1 MVFHASAQS
10 CFKATSCA
18 ELQRAAAA
26 AVAEAQGD
34 GLQTEDGR
42 LLIVLFVFIICCG
55 EASTN

>member
-26 AVAEAQGD
+26 AVAEAQVD

-42 LLIVLFVFIICCG
+42 
-55 EASTN
+55 

>member
-18 ELQRAAAA
+18 ELQRAA
-26 AVAEAQGD
+26 VAEAQVD